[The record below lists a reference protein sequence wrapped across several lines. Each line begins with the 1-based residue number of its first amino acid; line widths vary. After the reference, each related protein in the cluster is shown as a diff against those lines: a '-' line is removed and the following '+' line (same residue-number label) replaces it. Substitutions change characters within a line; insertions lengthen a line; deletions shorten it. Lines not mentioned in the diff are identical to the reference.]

1 MQVYRCTGIQPYRY
15 TGIQVYRYVQYL
27 YTGTPGWHTCITSTY
42 THLYT
47 CTVAAYC
54 ESRAHACRCT
64 GVQVYSHTGTGVQV
78 CTIPV
83 YRYTR
88 LAYLYTGTP
97 GSRCL
102 LLLAGYRW
110 CCCCR
115 CAAAAIQRCT
125 CALSCRHGEN
135 SHAGNSFATVV
146 SHIPLVH
153 LYTCIT
159 VAAYLYP
166 CQEINSQ
173 SGCGV

>member
-1 MQVYRCTGIQPYRY
+1 MRCRHCAHRY
-15 TGIQVYRYVQYL
+15 TAIQVYRY
-27 YTGTPGWHTCITSTY
+27 
-42 THLYT
+42 
-47 CTVAAYC
+47 
-54 ESRAHACRCT
+54 
-64 GVQVYSHTGTGVQV
+64 TGVQV

-135 SHAGNSFATVV
+135 SHAGNSFAT
-146 SHIPLVH
+146 LVQVYKCTGIQIYSIQVYW
-153 LYTCIT
+153 YTGIQVYRYKAVQVYRYTRIQVCRYTGIQVYRRT
-159 VAAYLYP
+159 GFARAVNIDIRY
-166 CQEINSQ
+166 
-173 SGCGV
+173 